1 MSKPAA
7 TKPQKRVCKGVSH
20 RDVPCEAAAQRRC
33 TQCGQWFCRT
43 HFNDPDW
50 HHCAPDQGT
59 G

>member
-1 MSKPAA
+1 MSKQE
-7 TKPQKRVCKGVSH
+7 KPPKKRTCKGVSP
-20 RDVPCEAAAQRRC
+20 REVSCESPAQRRC
-33 TQCGQWFCRT
+33 TQCGLWFCRI